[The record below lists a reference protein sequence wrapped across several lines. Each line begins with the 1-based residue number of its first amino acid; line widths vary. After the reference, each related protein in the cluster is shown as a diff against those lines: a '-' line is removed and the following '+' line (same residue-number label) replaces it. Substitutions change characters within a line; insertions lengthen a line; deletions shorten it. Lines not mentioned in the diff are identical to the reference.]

1 MPKINSNKK
10 RKKSIKKYKVI
21 FAVVFMIV
29 IVLIIKN
36 SKVKEDSIFNSKTQ
50 IILDNENITN
60 NLKES
65 LILDDK
71 KIYLS
76 VEDIKKFFDESIYKE
91 DSTNTLITIGNNKV
105 VALTE
110 NTNTVLVNGS
120 TIQEDNVF
128 INKEGVDYLSISYL
142 ATIYNYDL
150 NYIEKTNIVV
160 LDSLNKKS
168 EKATIKKKTKLKE
181 QNKSFSR
188 TIITIPKG
196 EEVYIVYEEQNI
208 AKVRTNDG
216 LIGYI
221 ELKKLE
227 NKVVEREDF
236 VIENKN
242 LSNENIKEIDITN
255 KDISTFEKREN
266 VINEILQNSVKN
278 STLNIKIIYLSENS
292 FEFERFKKESVPV
305 LLECGITTSF

>member
-105 VALTE
+105 VALKE

-120 TIQEDNVF
+120 TIQENNVF
-128 INKEGVDYLSISYL
+128 INKDGIDYLSISYL

-150 NYIEKTNIVV
+150 NYIEKTNILV

-181 QNKSFSR
+181 YSKFFSR

-196 EEVYIVYEEQNI
+196 EEINIIYEQENI

-242 LSNENIKEIDITN
+242 ISNGNIKEIDITN

>member
-76 VEDIKKFFDESIYKE
+76 VEDIKKFFDKSIYKE

-105 VALTE
+105 VALKE

-120 TIQEDNVF
+120 TIQENNVF
-128 INKEGVDYLSISYL
+128 INKDGIDYLSISYL

-150 NYIEKTNIVV
+150 NYIEKTNILV

-181 QNKSFSR
+181 YSKFFSR

-196 EEVYIVYEEQNI
+196 EEINIIYEQENI

-236 VIENKN
+236 FIENKN
-242 LSNENIKEIDITN
+242 ISNENIKEIDITN

>member
-105 VALTE
+105 VALKE

-120 TIQEDNVF
+120 TIQENNVF
-128 INKEGVDYLSISYL
+128 INKDGIDYLSISYL

-150 NYIEKTNIVV
+150 NYIEKTNILV

-181 QNKSFSR
+181 YSKFFSR

-196 EEVYIVYEEQNI
+196 EEINIIYEQENI

-236 VIENKN
+236 FIENKN
-242 LSNENIKEIDITN
+242 ISNENIKEIDITN

>member
-120 TIQEDNVF
+120 TIQENNVF
-128 INKEGVDYLSISYL
+128 INKDGIDYLSISYL

-150 NYIEKTNIVV
+150 NYIEKTNILV

-181 QNKSFSR
+181 YSKFFSR

-196 EEVYIVYEEQNI
+196 EEINIIYEQENI

-242 LSNENIKEIDITN
+242 ISNGNIKEIDITN